1 MIVICVPVVR
11 RARKPG
17 QDHRI
22 LDMRDALAGSLA
34 RVSNSPLRYQIRL
47 VLNGP
52 PVDNDFAAEMAHA
65 FSELPSLGPRVTVD
79 VVSFERAGKIAAINR
94 AILDPDAR
102 GIVVV
107 DDDVL
112 VPLEAFPEI
121 DKFLRVRRQ
130 HLEALC
136 FPKAPINN
144 SASTTAFNSQLT
156 FLLHPSTQR
165 VLMKMEFFRPNRPSG
180 SLYAIHG
187 NHLKPFPFP
196 CNEADVLATRRLK
209 VSCHFVRTWY
219 PPSFEEE
226 VARRAAHLGNTLNS
240 GHRAS
245 AKSLELSSAYDRIG
259 RAFIA
264 DLPLRIHHR
273 IWQSLETMK
282 AVIVAAE
289 KEVTRA
295 EYPKPT

>member
-1 MIVICVPVVR
+1 M
-11 RARKPG
+11 AR
-17 QDHRI
+17 
-22 LDMRDALAGSLA
+22 
-34 RVSNSPLRYQIRL
+34 
-47 VLNGP
+47 
-52 PVDNDFAAEMAHA
+52 A
-65 FSELPSLGPRVTVD
+65 FSEFPRLGPRITVD
-79 VVSFERAGKIAAINR
+79 VASFQRAGKIAAINC
-94 AILDPDAR
+94 AILDPNAR

-136 FPKAPINN
+136 FPKAPISNPA
-144 SASTTAFNSQLT
+144 SATAFTSQLS

-165 VLMKMEFFRPNRPSG
+165 VLVKMEFFRPNRPSG
-180 SLYAIHG
+180 SLYAIHH
-187 NHLKPFPFP
+187 NHLKPFPFA

-219 PPSFEEE
+219 PSSFEEE
-226 VARRAAHLGNTLNS
+226 VARRVTHLGNTLNS

-259 RAFIA
+259 GASIA
-264 DLPLRIHHR
+264 ELPLRIHHR
-273 IWQSLETMK
+273 IRQSLETMR

-289 KEVTRA
+289 KEVARA
-295 EYPKPT
+295 EYSKPT